1 MAVVCISTGIL
12 IHIGYT
18 VSSRYNV
25 LYAGWIHQTQA
36 RYEQY
41 KVRLL
46 VELCLISIG
55 NINSG
60 PVKETE
66 NGNGAN
72 KYS

>member
-18 VSSRYNV
+18 VSSRYDV

-36 RYEQY
+36 RCEHY
-41 KVRLL
+41 KVSLF

-66 NGNGAN
+66 NGNDAN
-72 KYS
+72 ESS